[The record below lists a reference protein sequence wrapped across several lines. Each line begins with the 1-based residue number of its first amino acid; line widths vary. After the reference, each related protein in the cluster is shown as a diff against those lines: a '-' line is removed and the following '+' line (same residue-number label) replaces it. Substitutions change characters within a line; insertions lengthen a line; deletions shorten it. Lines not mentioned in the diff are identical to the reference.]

1 MAEVRCTLLSWCRG
15 VRGSGFT
22 RVCLL
27 ETGVQFGTAGRP
39 DMMIVDPGKLRELT
53 DMGFTEEQAEEALLH
68 RHSVAD
74 CVTYICNKGEL
85 QRRVATPPPPTPP
98 AGTWTAGEGAQAF
111 PPLNGDAFP
120 PLRDDPI
127 GGDEA
132 KGHEPSDD
140 GRPAGPAFGETGF
153 SYSDAARNGR
163 EVWDRVCAWCYRQ
176 G

>member
-1 MAEVRCTLLSWCRG
+1 M
-15 VRGSGFT
+15 
-22 RVCLL
+22 
-27 ETGVQFGTAGRP
+27 QFGTAGRP

-85 QRRVATPPPPTPP
+85 QRRAATPPPPTPP